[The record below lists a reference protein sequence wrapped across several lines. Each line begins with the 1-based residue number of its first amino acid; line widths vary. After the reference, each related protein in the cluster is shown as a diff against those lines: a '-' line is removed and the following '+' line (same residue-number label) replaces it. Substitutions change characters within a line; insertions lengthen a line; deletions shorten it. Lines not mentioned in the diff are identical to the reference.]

1 MKVIVTGAT
10 GTAGR
15 GIVQACLADDRI
27 TKIIILT
34 RRAVARDVESSPKT
48 EVVMHHDFSQY
59 PDELMARLEGA
70 DACLW

>member
-15 GIVQACLADDRI
+15 GIVQACLADERI
-27 TKIIILT
+27 TKLTILT
-34 RRAVARDVESSPKT
+34 RRAVASEVESDPKV

-59 PDELMARLEGA
+59 PDELMQRLEGA
-70 DACLW
+70 EACLW